1 MVLASPRQPA
11 RARRT
16 HPSVRAGAPVDG
28 ALAGAPVDDAL
39 AAEPID
45 GALAATPIDGA
56 LAGAPVDGA
65 RAGDAMAVDVALV
78 LAIDVSGSVSED
90 RMMLQRQGYSDALRH
105 PGFLEAVRS
114 GPTGRVALTFVQ
126 WSEARRQDQS
136 VAWRVIED
144 AATARQFADAITA
157 ADRPM
162 PGWTSIS
169 AAIDFSARL
178 IAAGGFTAGRKV
190 IDVSGDG
197 SNNDGREV
205 TAARDDAVAAG
216 ITVNGL
222 PIIEIE
228 PRLDDYYRRNVIG
241 GPDAFVVVARDIG
254 AFADAMLRKLLVELA
269 YASPAVRQRAGP
281 GRDPG
286 SVQGAG

>member
-1 MVLASPRQPA
+1 MVLACPRQPA
-11 RARRT
+11 RARR
-16 HPSVRAGAPVDG
+16 PRLAVRAGASADVAPPVD
-28 ALAGAPVDDAL
+28 APRV
-39 AAEPID
+39 
-45 GALAATPIDGA
+45 
-56 LAGAPVDGA
+56 
-65 RAGDAMAVDVALV
+65 VDVALV
-78 LAIDVSGSVSED
+78 LAIDVSGSVSEG
-90 RMMLQRQGYSDALRH
+90 RMLLQRQGYSDALCH
-105 PGFLEAVRS
+105 PGFVEAVRS

-126 WSEARRQDQS
+126 WSEARRQEQS

-178 IAAGGFTAGRKV
+178 IAASGFTAERKV

-222 PIIEIE
+222 PIVEVE
-228 PRLDDYYRRNVIG
+228 PGLDDYYRRNVIG
-241 GPDAFVVVARDIG
+241 GPDAFVVVARDTD
-254 AFADAMLRKLLVELA
+254 AFAEAVLRKLLVEIA
-269 YASPAVRQRAGP
+269 YASPARSTGEVIPSR
-281 GRDPG
+281 
-286 SVQGAG
+286 V